1 MGGRWRRISWAALL
15 VAFIAIGTI
24 YLWKATWVAFP
35 TTMRPGVTP
44 LTSHELTHRASELI
58 DAYHAISRFSGVV
71 LMAFEGKVIFEKAYG
86 VANPATGVHVDI
98 STTFSIGSLTK
109 QFTGFLVH
117 NLIHRGQMAKTDR
130 VEQYLPAL
138 QGKPVGAATIGH
150 LLHMTSG
157 LPHSLDLWTVV
168 GLQLSRRPISETDFV
183 AHLATY
189 ELAFEPGSAFL
200 YSDVG
205 YALLAVVLQ
214 RVTGQSWESLVQEQI
229 FEPYEMTH
237 SGSFLSIATTTLA
250 TGQIPARL
258 TPFGDR
264 VSLICLPRWNYSH
277 VRGASGVYATVR
289 DLYKWH
295 RALVATERQ
304 DATLYQR
311 FVTPGPDHEYASGL
325 MLSQRQVADGG
336 RVTIQLHPGEVPG
349 YFSFFARIPELDAV
363 VIMLSN
369 SDYGLGRSNYHLD
382 RELLNLLTGYP
393 YRIAE

>member
-1 MGGRWRRISWAALL
+1 
-15 VAFIAIGTI
+15 
-24 YLWKATWVAFP
+24 
-35 TTMRPGVTP
+35 MRPGVTP
-44 LTSHELTHRASELI
+44 LTSHALTHRAGELI

-86 VANPATGVHVDI
+86 VANPATGVLVDI

-117 NLIHRGQMAKTDR
+117 NLIRRGQMAKTDR
-130 VEQYLPAL
+130 VEQHLPAL

-157 LPHSLDLWTVV
+157 LPHSLDLWTLV

-237 SGSFLSIATTTLA
+237 SGSFLSTASTTLA
-250 TGQIPARL
+250 TGQIPAKL
-258 TPFGDR
+258 TPFGGR

-295 RALVATERQ
+295 LALAATERQ
-304 DATLYQR
+304 DATLYRR
-311 FVTPGPDHEYASGL
+311 FVTPGPDQGYASGL
-325 MLSQRQVADGG
+325 MLSQRQVAHGV